1 MVNAW
6 IGGIIALISGPSLS
20 LPEQIKENC
29 QEDSYDMVNKY
40 NTQDN
45 AACVQSP
52 KLLSLITSL
61 SALMLQV
68 KRVADGER

>member
-1 MVNAW
+1 MKVYA
-6 IGGIIALISGPSLS
+6 ILLGPTMS

-40 NTQDN
+40 NSQDRDS
-45 AACVQSP
+45 ADCVQSP
-52 KLLSLITSL
+52 KLLALITSL
-61 SALMLQV
+61 SALMLQI